1 MKKEIIRIITTFI
14 VIYTV
19 LCCSTTRTE
28 TSAECVE
35 QHKLLSKTFKITL
48 HTPFY
53 FQKDNYEEGVVY
65 FYGFSDGAYIII
77 HEGAMMEFPM
87 DKYEPIEISKKRK
100 KIIAT
105 GVKDG
110 KWWRK
115 DKYRDV
121 RIYYANVTADNQK
134 KYNKILNNIKIKPI
148 RFTNGKATE

>member
-1 MKKEIIRIITTFI
+1 MRIGIVKICSIIFI
-14 VIYTV
+14 HVL
-19 LCCSTTRTE
+19 LCCSTIKKEEVPTKL
-28 TSAECVE
+28 E
-35 QHKLLSKTFKITL
+35 QQYLLSKIFIAQL
-48 HTPFY
+48 PTPSY
-53 FQKDNYEEGVVY
+53 SHKDNYEEGVVY
-65 FYGFSDGAYIII
+65 VYGFSDGAYIII

-87 DKYEPIEISKKRK
+87 DKYEPIEIFKKRK